1 MKTIIL
7 LTLVGLSTTIY
18 SQKLNINT
26 KKITNME
33 NTYYIFKPLPYSY
46 NALEPWI
53 DAKTMEIHYDR
64 HHRTYYNN
72 FVKAM
77 LDKEYPNKPIIEI
90 FSEISKYDIQIR
102 NMGGGYWNHEFFW
115 DNMTGEETKMS
126 DNLKIAIDEQFGS
139 IEKMIEQF
147 SKSATSLFGSG
158 WTWLIV
164 TKDKKLKI
172 VNTSNQDN
180 PYMDISNEKGTPIL
194 AIDVWEHA
202 YYLKYQNVRA
212 DYVKN
217 FWNVVN
223 WNIVSE
229 RYQKAIN

>member
-1 MKTIIL
+1 MKTKILILFIVLPTII
-7 LTLVGLSTTIY
+7 Y
-18 SQKLNINT
+18 AQKQNLKTQKNNI
-26 KKITNME
+26 ME
-33 NTYYIFKPLPYSY
+33 NTYYIFKALPYSY

-64 HHRTYYNN
+64 HHRAYYNN

-77 LDKEYPNKPIIEI
+77 TEKEYENKPILEI
-90 FSEISKYDIQIR
+90 FSQVCKYDIQIR

-115 DNMTGEETKMS
+115 ESMTAEETKIS
-126 DNLKIAIDEQFGS
+126 EPLKKAIDEQFGS
-139 IEKMIEQF
+139 VDKMIEQF
-147 SKSATSLFGSG
+147 SKSASSLFGSG

-164 TKDKKLKI
+164 TPDKKLKI

-180 PYMDISNEKGTPIL
+180 PYMDVVQEKGIAIL
-194 AIDVWEHA
+194 GIDVWEHA

-223 WNIVSE
+223 WNKVSE
-229 RYQKAIN
+229 RYQQAIK